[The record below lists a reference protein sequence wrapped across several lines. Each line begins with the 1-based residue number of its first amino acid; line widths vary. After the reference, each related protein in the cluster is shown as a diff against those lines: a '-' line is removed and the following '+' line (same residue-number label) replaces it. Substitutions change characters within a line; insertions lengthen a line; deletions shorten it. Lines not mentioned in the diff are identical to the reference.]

1 MKYILKK
8 NKERNAEKKLF
19 YHAKGKNIY
28 IVKTYKDFFIV
39 IAVETVQQQVVPSEV
54 FGGLAPEDD

>member
-8 NKERNAEKKLF
+8 NKERNAEKKILSCQSQ
-19 YHAKGKNIY
+19 NIY

-54 FGGLAPEDD
+54 FGGLAPEND

>member
-1 MKYILKK
+1 MQKK
-8 NKERNAEKKLF
+8 KF